1 MSDDEYDHHSSH
13 DEDDNNDDDENEIDV
28 VFDNDEDDGEEE
40 DEGEEDQKQQGGDDG
55 SDNDNDNDDDD
66 DDDDDEDD
74 DEKAQKKQEKE
85 LKELNEEAQYMYD
98 ECSVE
103 QPAATAAAAAAA
115 ATADYSSYFQ
125 SNIMSVNDKE
135 RDLKSQHVTFKE
147 ATLRPATVRR
157 TMPILTKYE
166 KAKIIGVR
174 AQQISMGSPAYLSEE
189 DVRKCGGGGNTMALA
204 QEELRQKR
212 TPLIVRRILDSK
224 MCLLYEDWYIA
235 DLIDP
240 FEHL

>member
-1 MSDDEYDHHSSH
+1 MSDDEYDNDSDAGS
-13 DEDDNNDDDENEIDV
+13 DDNADVGGSDDYDSGDGDSDDSGGSGGENPK
-28 VFDNDEDDGEEE
+28 
-40 DEGEEDQKQQGGDDG
+40 QKGGDG
-55 SDNDNDNDDDD
+55 DNDDED

-74 DEKAQKKQEKE
+74 DDDDDDETTARKQREKE
-85 LKELNEEAQYMYD
+85 NKELNEDAQHEYD
-98 ECSVE
+98 ECSAE
-103 QPAATAAAAAAA
+103 QSMAMAEAEAEAETI
-115 ATADYSSYFQ
+115 DYSSYFQ

-147 ATLRPATVRR
+147 ATLRPAIIRR
-157 TMPILTKYE
+157 TLPILTKYE

-189 DVRKCGGGGNTMALA
+189 DVRKCGGGSNILALA

-224 MCLLYEDWYIA
+224 MCLLYEDWYID

-240 FEHL
+240 FEQAV

>member
-1 MSDDEYDHHSSH
+1 MSDDEYDNDSDAGS
-13 DEDDNNDDDENEIDV
+13 DDNADVGGSDDYDSGDGDSDDSGGSGGENPK
-28 VFDNDEDDGEEE
+28 
-40 DEGEEDQKQQGGDDG
+40 QKGGDG
-55 SDNDNDNDDDD
+55 DNDDED

-74 DEKAQKKQEKE
+74 DDDDDDETTARKQREKE
-85 LKELNEEAQYMYD
+85 NKELNEDAQHEYD
-98 ECSVE
+98 ECSAE
-103 QPAATAAAAAAA
+103 QSMAMAEAEAETI
-115 ATADYSSYFQ
+115 DYSSYFQ

-147 ATLRPATVRR
+147 ATLRPAIIRR
-157 TMPILTKYE
+157 TLPILTKYE

-189 DVRKCGGGGNTMALA
+189 DVRKCGGGSNILALA

-224 MCLLYEDWYIA
+224 MCLLYEDWYID

-240 FEHL
+240 FEQAV

>member
-1 MSDDEYDHHSSH
+1 MSDDEYDNDSDAGSDDNADVGGSDDYDSGDGDSDDSGGSGGENPKQKGGDGDND
-13 DEDDNNDDDENEIDV
+13 DEDDDDDDE
-28 VFDNDEDDGEEE
+28 
-40 DEGEEDQKQQGGDDG
+40 
-55 SDNDNDNDDDD
+55 DDDD
-66 DDDDDEDD
+66 DDDDDETT
-74 DEKAQKKQEKE
+74 ARKQREKE
-85 LKELNEEAQYMYD
+85 NKELNEDAQHEYD
-98 ECSVE
+98 ECSAE
-103 QPAATAAAAAAA
+103 QSMAMAEAEAETI
-115 ATADYSSYFQ
+115 DYSSYFQ

-147 ATLRPATVRR
+147 ATLRPAIIRR
-157 TMPILTKYE
+157 TLPILTKYE

-189 DVRKCGGGGNTMALA
+189 DVRKCGGGSNILALA

-224 MCLLYEDWYIA
+224 MCLLYEDWYID

-240 FEHL
+240 FEQAV